1 MDQTKNIKGAD
12 GFYYHLPWFLNRLC
26 LRARYDFL
34 VKICDD
40 RRETDASCLVGL
52 LQGPRDSFPY
62 SAIILKV
69 ASLLVISDL
78 LEQQII
84 GSSSCSRCFYLVKNT
99 TISGVCQCLSW
110 GEKPQKNRAWKAAA
124 KGLKK
129 LCWVWIF
136 PPVSAEYCMMFY
148 DATGLWKKSW
158 IFCGLQLAF
167 YWQPTLIYI
176 FVERLPISFWESQD
190 CYSVCWNMR
199 RAAANFLF
207 SDSPLRYELHLMI
220 PFSSDAM
227 CIFSSRKK
235 RFQMELWTKS

>member
-110 GEKPQKNRAWKAAA
+110 GGKTAKEQSLKSSCQRTEKT
-124 KGLKK
+124 L
-129 LCWVWIF
+129 LSV
-136 PPVSAEYCMMFY
+136 E
-148 DATGLWKKSW
+148 
-158 IFCGLQLAF
+158 CGF
-167 YWQPTLIYI
+167 
-176 FVERLPISFWESQD
+176 
-190 CYSVCWNMR
+190 
-199 RAAANFLF
+199 
-207 SDSPLRYELHLMI
+207 SPLSLLNI
-220 PFSSDAM
+220 V
-227 CIFSSRKK
+227 
-235 RFQMELWTKS
+235 

>member
-1 MDQTKNIKGAD
+1 MSPFVTQFSHFFD
-12 GFYYHLPWFLNRLC
+12 GFHNTCKDSGSDKEYQRSRRILLPSTVVFESPL

-110 GEKPQKNRAWKAAA
+110 GENRKRTEPE
-124 KGLKK
+124 K
-129 LCWVWIF
+129 
-136 PPVSAEYCMMFY
+136 
-148 DATGLWKKSW
+148 
-158 IFCGLQLAF
+158 QL
-167 YWQPTLIYI
+167 PK
-176 FVERLPISFWESQD
+176 D
-190 CYSVCWNMR
+190 
-199 RAAANFLF
+199 
-207 SDSPLRYELHLMI
+207 
-220 PFSSDAM
+220 
-227 CIFSSRKK
+227 
-235 RFQMELWTKS
+235 